1 MVEIYKNGDLI
12 AQASILNQQISGN
25 ALNNSKKFVIP
36 LSVSGEFGPTDLL
49 DTRVSIRRVGGS
61 GNFGVRF
68 WYGKDS
74 TNSTSKGWSR
84 IHKVGGSA
92 SNYYYF
98 RDGNILATAPGTT
111 GIASTLTATTTYQ
124 SFGTWQIQGSLLKPG
139 GEEITEQAEMHPTT
153 YELSQNYP
161 NPFNPST
168 TIRFQIP
175 DFGYTSLI
183 VFDVLGRE
191 VANLISGELSP
202 GTYSIPWDASGVASG
217 MYFYRLQAGD
227 FVETRRLLLLK

>member
-1 MVEIYKNGDLI
+1 
-12 AQASILNQQISGN
+12 
-25 ALNNSKKFVIP
+25 
-36 LSVSGEFGPTDLL
+36 
-49 DTRVSIRRVGGS
+49 
-61 GNFGVRF
+61 
-68 WYGKDS
+68 
-74 TNSTSKGWSR
+74 
-84 IHKVGGSA
+84 
-92 SNYYYF
+92 
-98 RDGNILATAPGTT
+98 
-111 GIASTLTATTTYQ
+111 
-124 SFGTWQIQGSLLKPG
+124 
-139 GEEITEQAEMHPTT
+139 MHPTT